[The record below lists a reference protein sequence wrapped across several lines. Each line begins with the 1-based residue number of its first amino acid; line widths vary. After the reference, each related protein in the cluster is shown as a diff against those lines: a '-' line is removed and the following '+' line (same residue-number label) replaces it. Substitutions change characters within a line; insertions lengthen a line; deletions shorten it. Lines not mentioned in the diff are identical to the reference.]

1 MDEQGLLDLLR
12 MGEGQQVEFKLKS
25 SAGVSQTAC
34 AFANTDG
41 GVLLVGISDDGR
53 VHGVSPD
60 GERRVS
66 QRLSRLEPYPG
77 VRISTLEL
85 TGKDVMVIEVE
96 ASSTLVTLGGVA
108 YIRVGPTN
116 RALSINE
123 LVHKAIGLAL
133 VRLDEAPSEVP
144 ADAVD
149 KKAVEWYL
157 ERREQVRGVKARG
170 SDSENL
176 LALHAVV
183 DGPDGP
189 VLSYAGVLFFTLRPD
204 EHVPGAG
211 LRIIHMDGDLNPM
224 RTDEVNGPVW
234 RIADEAYDR
243 LVSMLGRVEAR
254 VGASRRTV
262 LEYPEAALREA
273 IVNAL
278 AHRHYGTMSDV
289 RVLVGPNSLTIRSPG
304 SFPPGVDMDRPEHV
318 PRNQLLCT
326 YLYDTGYIERY
337 GFGLRKIREAV
348 GAHPLVEVR
357 FDVTPTRVDV
367 IFEKKPGK
375 ALSEEEQQVLVFLE
389 RGPASSSGVA
399 ELLGVSKPTALKRLR
414 NLEGLGF
421 VERTGRGRGSLFRL
435 RS

>member
-12 MGEGQQVEFKLKS
+12 KGEGQQVEFKLKS

-41 GVLLVGISDDGR
+41 GVLLVGISDEGR
-53 VHGVSPD
+53 VNGVSPD
-60 GERRVS
+60 EQRRAS
-66 QRLSRLEPYPG
+66 QRLSRLEPYPK
-77 VRISTLEL
+77 VQISTLPI
-85 TGKDVMVIEVE
+85 TGKDLMVIEIE
-96 ASSTLVTLGGVA
+96 ASRTLVTLGGVA

-123 LVHKAIGLAL
+123 LVHKAIGLAM

-144 ADAVD
+144 ADAAD
-149 KKAVEWYL
+149 GEAVEWYL
-157 ERREQVRGVKARG
+157 GRREQVRGVKAKG
-170 SDSENL
+170 SLSENL
-176 LALHAVV
+176 HALHASV
-183 DGPDGP
+183 DGPDGLM
-189 VLSYAGVLFFTLRPD
+189 LSYAGVLFFTRRPD

-211 LRIIHMDGDLNPM
+211 LRIILMDADLNPVK
-224 RTDEVNGPVW
+224 THDVNGPVW

-243 LVSMLGRVEAR
+243 LVTMLGRVEVR
-254 VGASRRTV
+254 VGASRRSV
-262 LEYPEAALREA
+262 LEYPEAAIREA

-289 RVLVGPNSLTIRSPG
+289 RVLLGPDSLTIRSPG
-304 SFPPGVDMDRPEHV
+304 TFPPGVDLDRPEHV

-337 GFGLRKIREAV
+337 GFGLQKIRDSV
-348 GAHPLVEVR
+348 SAHPLVEVR
-357 FDVTPTRVDV
+357 FEVTPARVDV
-367 IFEKKPGK
+367 TFEKTPGK
-375 ALSEEEQQVLVFLE
+375 ALSEEEQQVLAFLE
-389 RGPASSSGVA
+389 QGPASSSGVA
-399 ELLGVSKPTALKRLR
+399 ELLDVSKPTALKRLR
-414 NLEGLGF
+414 HLEDLGF